1 MRRTGDEA
9 AAPVLIGA
17 TARLRRAARGRA
29 MRRRRGTRGP
39 AAVRIAEVR
48 DAARPDRGR
57 R

>member
-1 MRRTGDEA
+1 MRGTGDEA
-9 AAPVLIGA
+9 AAPVLIGE

-48 DAARPDRGR
+48 GAARSDRGR